1 MNKHNILVGADP
13 EIFVKKNGA
22 FISAHGLIQGD
33 KKKPQ
38 PVPKGAVQVDGM
50 ALEFNIAPAADEQ
63 EFVGNVE
70 HVMGILASMVPEY
83 ELHAVP
89 VADFSLD
96 YIAAQPAAA
105 RELGCDPDFNAYT
118 CDKNNPPNN
127 TLPMRTASGHVHIGW
142 GGGFSAEDDE
152 HRMRAEAVAR
162 QMDYFLGLPALF
174 VDKDERRRLM
184 YGKAGCLRYKP
195 YGMEYRT
202 LSNFWLNS
210 KELMAWVYQQT
221 VNGVSQLF
229 DGKDYTNEFGCI
241 QEVIDNN
248 DRASAKA
255 IIQRTGI
262 ALPAGVTM

>member
-1 MNKHNILVGADP
+1 
-13 EIFVKKNGA
+13 
-22 FISAHGLIQGD
+22 
-33 KKKPQ
+33 
-38 PVPKGAVQVDGM
+38 
-50 ALEFNIAPAADEQ
+50 
-63 EFVGNVE
+63 
-70 HVMGILASMVPEY
+70 
-83 ELHAVP
+83 
-89 VADFSLD
+89 
-96 YIAAQPAAA
+96 
-105 RELGCDPDFNAYT
+105 
-118 CDKNNPPNN
+118 
-127 TLPMRTASGHVHIGW
+127 
-142 GGGFSAEDDE
+142 
-152 HRMRAEAVAR
+152 
-162 QMDYFLGLPALF
+162 
-174 VDKDERRRLM
+174 M